1 MMTKFIELKV
11 KTANY
16 LIDYSSEDKKAKDT
30 IKCVIKKK
38 T

>member
-1 MMTKFIELKV
+1 MRKFIGLKA

-16 LIDYSSEDKKAKDT
+16 LIDYSSENKKAEDT
-30 IKCVIKKK
+30 KKCVIKKK